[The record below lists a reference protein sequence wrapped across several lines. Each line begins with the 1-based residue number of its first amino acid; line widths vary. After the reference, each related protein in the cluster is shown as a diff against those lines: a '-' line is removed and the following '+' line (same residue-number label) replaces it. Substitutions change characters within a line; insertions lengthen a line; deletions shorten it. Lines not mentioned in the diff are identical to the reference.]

1 MRELLG
7 TGRNVF
13 YFTWEERTHLSYIPE
28 YKSWAALSPESTLIL
43 CWMQITNTAQTPQIE
58 KENMGTHRFPLHS
71 GEFTYICLA
80 KKIPYNGLWNE
91 VLNSMNS
98 LISMILV
105 LSYQNDYRSRRV
117 TEICK
122 GRAFCSDRTG
132 IHKFAQGISNSS
144 YHIQSF
150 PYFSLTRNSA
160 LVPYYSFLSWVF
172 VLCLCFISYSH
183 FRFPGTVH
191 GLAGPQNFFES
202 RWKIPM
208 TSASFHLNS
217 DPDFSLDLDVKI
229 PFLY

>member
-1 MRELLG
+1 
-7 TGRNVF
+7 
-13 YFTWEERTHLSYIPE
+13 
-28 YKSWAALSPESTLIL
+28 
-43 CWMQITNTAQTPQIE
+43 MQITNTAQTPQIE
-58 KENMGTHRFPLHS
+58 KENMATHRFPLHS
-71 GEFTYICLA
+71 GEFTYISLA

-122 GRAFCSDRTG
+122 GRAFCSDTTG

-150 PYFSLTRNSA
+150 PYFSLTHNSA

-172 VLCLCFISYSH
+172 VLCLCFISCSH
-183 FRFPGTVH
+183 FRFPGT
-191 GLAGPQNFFES
+191 AQN
-202 RWKIPM
+202 PLCM
-208 TSASFHLNS
+208 
-217 DPDFSLDLDVKI
+217 D
-229 PFLY
+229 